1 MIYLKSQLPS
11 NRPESYQWRV
21 WTPIWV
27 ELSQRAVK
35 EACTTEGADLRT
47 PEQLRARDSCSTMTS
62 EGRQDGWS
70 QSVVPG
76 PAVISGCGP
85 RASSGLR
92 VWSPGQERSQSV
104 VLIPATVG
112 SPGSLSKMQI
122 FCPAPIYCLRNS
134 GICVLT
140 NS

>member
-27 ELSQRAVK
+27 EFSQRAVK
-35 EACTTEGADLRT
+35 EACTTEGAGLRT

-76 PAVISGCGP
+76 PAVVSGCGP

-92 VWSPGQERSQSV
+92 VWSRARSGLRVWSLYLPQYDHLGAYQKCRFFVLLPSTVSETPESV
-104 VLIPATVG
+104 
-112 SPGSLSKMQI
+112 
-122 FCPAPIYCLRNS
+122 F
-134 GICVLT
+134 
-140 NS
+140 